1 MPADFEISPVIPPVQ
16 PQPTPGNTPTPAPS
30 APVSPGMPK
39 QKNTQRILKWFILV
53 AAGLFVVTVGSL
65 WWGGNSFSDKD
76 VVLAIDGPDR
86 ATSGDEVTYTVK
98 WRNDTRVPLS
108 EMSFRI
114 FYPEGSIVLKDGQ
127 PTTPESEGFEVDA
140 LNPGESGER
149 EIKLFLVGDK
159 GAIKNLKVHLIFKAG
174 TLRSAFEK
182 ETTVST
188 TITDLPV
195 TLALVA
201 PPSAVPGQPVQYIL
215 DARNDS
221 GADITDLKV
230 VFKYPDGFVVQQMRP
245 QPDTGNTEWLLDTLR
260 SGQATRI
267 TVTGVLSGNER
278 ETKTVEAVLQQKLN
292 GQYVDY
298 VRTEAFTMLSS
309 PLLSVRVT
317 TSEGREYVSFA
328 GDTLRYTVTYG
339 NTSQFTLSGL
349 DLSIKLEGDMYDFSR
364 IRADQGFFDDDTQTL
379 RYDSSGVSEFSSL
392 RPGQTG
398 SVFFTIPL
406 KAGFAGQMDGAK
418 TFFVKATARLSTS
431 NVPSGVDGDE
441 VFSLDSLIT
450 KISTQPNL
458 SQAILYD
465 DGAGSGPLPPVVG
478 QKTFFTVRWQLTN
491 PGNDVRDAKVTATL
505 PPGVTFEDVVFATN
519 GTPPV
524 FNRTSNTVTWNV
536 GTLPFGTGNGT
547 SRYEA
552 RFKISITPSSNQQGT
567 TPALVAGATLT
578 GTDSFTGQT
587 VQMRLND
594 YTTASVENHSDDGR
608 VQ

>member
-16 PQPTPGNTPTPAPS
+16 KVQPQPAPQATPTPAPI
-30 APVSPGMPK
+30 SPGMPK
-39 QKNTQRILKWFILV
+39 QRNTQRILKWLILV

-76 VVLAIDGPDR
+76 VALTIDGPDR
-86 ATSGDEVTYTVK
+86 ATSGDEITYTVK
-98 WRNDTRVPLS
+98 WRNDTRVALS

-127 PTTPESEGFEVDA
+127 PTNPESEGFQIDT

-149 EIKLFLVGDK
+149 EFKLFLVGDK
-159 GAIKNLKVHLIFKAG
+159 GAIKNLRVHLIFKAG

-182 ETTVST
+182 DVTIAT

-201 PPSAVPGQPVQYIL
+201 PPSAVPGQPIQYIL

-221 GADITDLKV
+221 DVDLADLKV
-230 VFKYPDGFVVQQMRP
+230 VFKYPDGFVVQQMKP

-278 ETKTVEAVLQQKLN
+278 ETKNVEVVLQQKLN

-298 VRTEAFTMLSS
+298 VRAEAFTMLSS
-309 PLLSVRVT
+309 PLLSVRVA
-317 TSEGREYVSFA
+317 TSEGRDYVSFA

-349 DLSIKLEGDMYDFSR
+349 NLNIKLEGDMYDFSR
-364 IRADQGFFDDDTQTL
+364 IRADRGFFDDSTKTL
-379 RYDSSGVSEFSSL
+379 RYDSSGVPNFSSL

-406 KAGFAGQMDGAK
+406 KAGFGSQMGGANN
-418 TFFVKATARLSTS
+418 FFVKATARLSTS

-465 DGAGSGPLPPVVG
+465 DGAGSGPLPPQVG
-478 QKTFFTVRWQLTN
+478 QKTTFTVRWQLTN
-491 PGNDVRDAKVTATL
+491 PGNDIRDAKVTATL
-505 PPGVTFEDVVFATN
+505 PPGVTFEDAVSATN
-519 GTPPV
+519 GTPPTV
-524 FNRTSNTVTWNV
+524 KSSVVTWAV

-547 SRYEA
+547 ARYEA
-552 RFKISITPSSNQQGT
+552 RFRISITPSTNQQGSN
-567 TPALVAGATLT
+567 PALVAGATLT
-578 GTDSFTGQT
+578 GTDSFTGQAIQ
-587 VQMRLND
+587 VRLKD
-594 YTTASVENHSDDGR
+594 YTTDSIENHPEDGR